1 MIGSLARAC
10 PEKGL
15 ELLVRSLALLVPHY
29 DVELRA
35 AGAEIDAEQAYLKS
49 CHRLAADLGVA
60 ERFIW
65 LGQVDRPGK
74 IELLESIDLFAMPTV
89 HPEAKGIPVLEA
101 FAAGVPVVAPA
112 HGTFPEYLQPGRLQA
127 TGLTHRPG
135 DAADLAAKIALLL
148 DDVPLCQQ
156 LGAAAWD
163 LARSSHTLSAMA
175 AGHEA
180 IYARL
185 LQA

>member
-1 MIGSLARAC
+1 
-10 PEKGL
+10 
-15 ELLVRSLALLVPHY
+15 VRSLALLVPHY

-49 CHRLAADLGVA
+49 CHRLAAELGVA
-60 ERFIW
+60 ERFVW

-101 FAAGVPVVAPA
+101 FAAGVPAVAPA
-112 HGTFPEYLQPGRLQA
+112 HGTFPEYLQPGTLQA

-148 DDVPLCQQ
+148 NDVARCQQ
-156 LGAAAWD
+156 LGEAAWK